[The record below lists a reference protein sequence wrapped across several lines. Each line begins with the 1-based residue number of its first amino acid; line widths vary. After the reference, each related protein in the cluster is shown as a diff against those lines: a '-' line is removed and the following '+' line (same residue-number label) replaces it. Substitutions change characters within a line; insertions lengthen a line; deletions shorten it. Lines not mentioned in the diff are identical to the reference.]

1 MGSSATLAVIDR
13 GSATERSGRGLRY
26 SPLFR
31 DLNYSGPASPFLR
44 AAAAIGLAHIGALAW
59 MVYSSEAV
67 APPPPAL
74 SFSVTLTDLASS
86 SRDVVE
92 SSSSKP
98 VPSPAV
104 APDTK
109 PAPEKTAEVKPV
121 ARAVKVAKAV
131 APAAPPPKASPSPV
145 SNVQPSQSHNAI
157 AQAAVLAPVTPAQ
170 FDAAYLQN
178 PRPAYPRLSRRLRE
192 QGNVLLAVH
201 VTTDGKPET
210 VSLKQSS
217 GFTRLDDAAL
227 ESVRRWRFLPARRGD
242 QPISAWVQVPV
253 QFILEQ

>member
-1 MGSSATLAVIDR
+1 MGSAGTLAVID
-13 GSATERSGRGLRY
+13 GAAAPGRSGRGLRY
-26 SPLFR
+26 SPLIR
-31 DLNYSGPASPFLR
+31 DLNYSAPVSPFLR
-44 AAAAIGLAHIGALAW
+44 AAAATGLAHIGALAW

-67 APPPPAL
+67 APPPPAV
-74 SFSVTLTDLASS
+74 SFSVTLMDLSS
-86 SRDVVE
+86 SSPDVAQP
-92 SSSSKP
+92 SSSKP

-104 APDTK
+104 PPDTK
-109 PAPEKTAEVKPV
+109 PAPEKTVEIKPV

-131 APAAPPPKASPSPV
+131 APAAPAPKTSPSPV
-145 SNVQPSQSHNAI
+145 TNLQLSQSHNAI
-157 AQAAVLAPVTPAQ
+157 ARAAVLAPVTPAQ

-178 PRPAYPRLSRRLRE
+178 PRPAYPGLSRRLGE

-210 VSLKQSS
+210 VILKQSS
-217 GFTRLDDAAL
+217 GFARLDDAAL

-242 QPISAWVQVPV
+242 QLVVTWVHVPV